1 MEKKP
6 SINLK
11 PRSLGM
17 SYLVS
22 HVVTPELLQSVVSNS
37 QLWEGKYD
45 SEVRTASFI
54 YIGNGR
60 EDSYIGFR
68 MSDIA
73 IDESV
78 FRDSLWKISGK

>member
-17 SYLVS
+17 SF
-22 HVVTPELLQSVVSNS
+22 VVTPELLQSVIKNS

-45 SEVRTASFI
+45 SDVRIASFI

-73 IDESV
+73 IDDSN
-78 FRDSLWKISGK
+78 FRDSLWKIVGK

>member
-6 SINLK
+6 INLK

-17 SYLVS
+17 SF
-22 HVVTPELLQSVVSNS
+22 VVTPELLQSVIKNS

-45 SEVRTASFI
+45 PEVRTASFI

-60 EDSYIGFR
+60 EDSYMGFR
-68 MSDIA
+68 MTSIA
-73 IDESV
+73 IDDSN
-78 FRDSLWKISGK
+78 FRDSLWKIVGK